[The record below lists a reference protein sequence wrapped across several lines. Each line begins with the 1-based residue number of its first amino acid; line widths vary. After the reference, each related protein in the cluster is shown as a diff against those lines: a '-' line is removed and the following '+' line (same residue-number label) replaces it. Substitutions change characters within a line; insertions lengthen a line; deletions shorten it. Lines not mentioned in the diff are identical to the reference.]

1 MNNDIFF
8 PDTNSNNVILDCLS
22 AFSHCFSKEF
32 AMALITILLFCQ
44 PVKAEQST
52 FEYTNFPV
60 IVMTSNGDMTTVSEN
75 NGLRM
80 WDRINELS
88 QLKAGW
94 DGEGSEP
101 MKKGITDLLQN
112 VISKCDDSLLNNWVL
127 FPDYRGFLYL
137 NYTNNK
143 DIAGITVTESSFVYF
158 IKKNGRLEKKDDN
171 ILTEEALINILKKV
185 ND

>member
-1 MNNDIFF
+1 
-8 PDTNSNNVILDCLS
+8 
-22 AFSHCFSKEF
+22 
-32 AMALITILLFCQ
+32 
-44 PVKAEQST
+44 
-52 FEYTNFPV
+52 
-60 IVMTSNGDMTTVSEN
+60 
-75 NGLRM
+75 
-80 WDRINELS
+80 
-88 QLKAGW
+88 
-94 DGEGSEP
+94 

-137 NYTNNK
+137 DYTNNK
-143 DIAGITVTESSFVYF
+143 DIAGITVTENSFVYF

>member
-80 WDRINELS
+80 WLS
-88 QLKAGW
+88 
-94 DGEGSEP
+94 
-101 MKKGITDLLQN
+101 
-112 VISKCDDSLLNNWVL
+112 
-127 FPDYRGFLYL
+127 
-137 NYTNNK
+137 
-143 DIAGITVTESSFVYF
+143 
-158 IKKNGRLEKKDDN
+158 
-171 ILTEEALINILKKV
+171 LIHI
-185 ND
+185 